1 METNSVT
8 MGFILK
14 KRFLLVALYLFCFI
28 PLAFS
33 QSANA
38 LYLKDGSRIIGQIL
52 EVDSVN
58 NDIKVLLVDGTRL
71 SVPQSRVEEINW
83 SYVIRDTGPGAIYRY
98 GDSFRWKYNDTELS
112 DKNYEKYFDDDLYH
126 NYVTG
131 SNMFN
136 LGGAGLLYGITCAVM
151 TVLSFDSKADHQSA
165 AFFAYAG
172 GAVALTGA
180 GIVLT
185 KKGKA
190 RLDWVERTFNSQNAA
205 DNETSFS
212 SKNKSSIQLNPSVLM
227 TAQRDLG
234 VGATLSLSF

>member
-1 METNSVT
+1 
-8 MGFILK
+8 MGLILK
-14 KRFLLVALYLFCFI
+14 KRFLLVVLSLFCFS
-28 PLAFS
+28 PLAYS

-38 LYLKDGSRIIGQIL
+38 LYLKDGSRIIGHIMEL
-52 EVDSVN
+52 DSVN
-58 NDIKVLLVDGTRL
+58 NDVRILTENGTMLLVPGE
-71 SVPQSRVEEINW
+71 RVGEINW
-83 SYVIRDTGPGAIYRY
+83 SYVMKDPGPGAIYRY

-112 DKNYEKYFDDDLYH
+112 DKNYENYFDDDLYH

-136 LGGAGLLYGITCAVM
+136 LGGASLLYGITCAVL
-151 TVLSFDSKADHQSA
+151 TILSFDPDADHQSA

-172 GAVALTGA
+172 GAVTLTGA

-190 RLDWVERTFNSQNAA
+190 RLDWVERIFNSQNAA

-212 SKNKSSIQLNPSVLM
+212 SKSKSSLQLNPSVLM

-234 VGATLSLSF
+234 LGATLSLSF

>member
-1 METNSVT
+1 MRL
-8 MGFILK
+8 ILK

-33 QSANA
+33 QSAHA
-38 LYLKDGSRIIGQIL
+38 LYMKDGSRVIGQVL
-52 EVDSVN
+52 EVDSVHRHV
-58 NDIKVLLVDGTRL
+58 KVLLVDGTRL
-71 SVPQSRVEEINW
+71 LVPQSSVKEIDW
-83 SYVIRDTGPGAIYRY
+83 SYVIRNTAPGAIYRY

-151 TVLSFDSKADHQSA
+151 TVLSFDTKADHQSA

-172 GAVALTGA
+172 GAVVLTGA

-190 RLDWVERTFNSQNAA
+190 RLDVVERTFNSRNAA

-212 SKNKSSIQLNPSVLM
+212 SKNKSFMQLNPSVLM
-227 TAQRDLG
+227 TAQRDMGL
-234 VGATLSLSF
+234 GATLSFSF

>member
-1 METNSVT
+1 M
-8 MGFILK
+8 
-14 KRFLLVALYLFCFI
+14 
-28 PLAFS
+28 AFS
-33 QSANA
+33 QSAHA
-38 LYLKDGSRIIGQIL
+38 LYMKDGSRVIGQVL
-52 EVDSVN
+52 EVDSVHRHV
-58 NDIKVLLVDGTRL
+58 KVLLVDGTRL
-71 SVPQSRVEEINW
+71 LVPQSSVKEIDW
-83 SYVIRDTGPGAIYRY
+83 SYVIRKTAPGAIYRY

-131 SNMFN
+131 SNLFN

-151 TVLSFDSKADHQSA
+151 TVLSFDTKADHQSA

-172 GAVALTGA
+172 GAVVLTGA

-190 RLDWVERTFNSQNAA
+190 RLDGVERTFNSRNAA

-212 SKNKSSIQLNPSVLM
+212 SKNKSFMQLNPSVLM
-227 TAQRDLG
+227 TAQRDMGL
-234 VGATLSLSF
+234 GATLSFSF

>member
-1 METNSVT
+1 M
-8 MGFILK
+8 

-33 QSANA
+33 QSAHA
-38 LYLKDGSRIIGQIL
+38 LYMKDGSRIIGQIL

-58 NDIKVLLVDGTRL
+58 NKIKVLLVDGTRL
-71 SVPQSRVEEINW
+71 SLPQENVRDINW
-83 SYVIRDTGPGAIYRY
+83 SYVIKNSAPSGIYRY
-98 GDSFRWKYNDTELS
+98 GDTFRWTYNNTELS
-112 DKNYEKYFDDDLYH
+112 DRNYEKYFDDDLYH

-131 SNMFN
+131 SNLFN
-136 LGGAGLLYGITCAVM
+136 LGGASLLYGITCAVM
-151 TVLSFDSKADHQSA
+151 TVLSFDTKANHQSA

-172 GAVALTGA
+172 GAVVLTGA

-190 RLDWVERTFNSQNAA
+190 RLDWVESTFNSKNAA

-212 SKNKSSIQLNPSVLM
+212 SKTRSLMQLNPSVLM

-234 VGATLSLSF
+234 LGATLSLSF